1 MFKNHQQT
9 ELNFE
14 LQQQLLARTVA
25 NMWLVKENEI
35 TRIINDDIC
44 TLFGLLFIL
53 LSPDINFTLAPIF

>member
-25 NMWLVKENEI
+25 NMWLGKEKEI
-35 TRIINDDIC
+35 TRIIDDVIC
-44 TLFGLLFIL
+44 TLL
-53 LSPDINFTLAPIF
+53 